1 MWFNLTNIQYVK
13 EVMCVLY
20 YLLKLVINL
29 LRTHFPNPFLTSAK
43 YKILSIGVAT
53 WNWCSIKLDSL
64 IDCLKICLI
73 FFCYSLKDFRQIGLI
88 RFWSP
93 SLVVTSAYEHWVSKS
108 ELVKN
113 RHISSNIAVYY
124 NFCKFVQRHQN
135 IVTSLQMKSVTEGY
149 SGLALPS
156 SSYRIGARNPE

>member
-29 LRTHFPNPFLTSAK
+29 LRTHFPNPFLTSAM
-43 YKILSIGVAT
+43 YKILSIVVAT
-53 WNWCSIKLDSL
+53 WNRCSVKLNSL

-73 FFCYSLKDFRQIGLI
+73 FFYYSSKDFRQIGLT

-93 SLVVTSAYEHWVSKS
+93 SLVVTSAWALSKS

-113 RHISSNIAVYY
+113 RHNSSNIAVYY
-124 NFCKFVQRHQN
+124 NFCKFVQHHQN
-135 IVTSLQMKSVTEGY
+135 IVTSFKMKSVTEGY

>member
-1 MWFNLTNIQYVK
+1 
-13 EVMCVLY
+13 MCVLY

-43 YKILSIGVAT
+43 YKILSIVVAT

-73 FFCYSLKDFRQIGLI
+73 FFNYSSADLRQIGLT

-93 SLVVTSAYEHWVSKS
+93 SSIVTSAWAMSRT

-124 NFCKFVQRHQN
+124 NFCKFVQRYQN
-135 IVTSLQMKSVTEGY
+135 IVTSLKMKSGTEGY

-156 SSYRIGARNPE
+156 SSYRIGARNLE